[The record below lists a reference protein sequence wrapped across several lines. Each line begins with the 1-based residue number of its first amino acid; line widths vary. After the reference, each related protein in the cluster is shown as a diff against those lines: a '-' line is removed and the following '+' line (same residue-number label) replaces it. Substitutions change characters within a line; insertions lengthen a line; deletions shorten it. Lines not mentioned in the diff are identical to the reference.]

1 MNKFRLV
8 VWSLNWVVAL
18 VCGFIGIIWYL
29 DASRLYWLEVAGEN
43 PTGGLLLFLVALATV
58 LLNVSYMV
66 IRHVHGYPMRT
77 HIPVR
82 GSDPNVTVSL
92 HALRDALTRALKH
105 ESEVHSVDVELRH
118 DRRKR
123 RITQVMARGTIWD
136 GPDILQTTLKMQ
148 KVLRRRFREI
158 VDPEEE
164 PQFEVRL
171 DRFRFVGKQ
180 KGFRERIDRI
190 RETFRGPQYPVG
202 G

>member
-8 VWSLNWVVAL
+8 VWSLNWSVAL
-18 VCGFIGIIWYL
+18 VAGFIGVIWYL
-29 DASRLYWLEVAGEN
+29 DASRLYWLELAHEN
-43 PTGGLLLFLVALATV
+43 PTGGLVLFLIALITV
-58 LLNVSYMV
+58 LLNVSYM
-66 IRHVHGYPMRT
+66 IFRHLYGYPMRT

-82 GSDPNVTVSL
+82 GTDPSVTVSL
-92 HALRDALTRALKH
+92 FALREALTRALQH
-105 ESEVHSVDVELRH
+105 EPEVHSVDVELKH
-118 DRRKR
+118 DRAKR
-123 RITQVMARGTIWD
+123 RITQVMARGTVWD

-148 KVLRRRFREI
+148 QVLRRRFREI

-164 PQFEVRL
+164 PRFEVAL

-180 KGFRERIDRI
+180 QGFRERIDRI